1 MYMFYIED
9 NMVVAGSEGMV
20 KVDYKSVV
28 ERRKFAGHFLG
39 KRKGGV
45 YAMPNYTQEMCEMPA
60 DILTA
65 YIKKNGKLLAWR

>member
-1 MYMFYIED
+1 MYMFYIND
-9 NMVVAGSEGMV
+9 TVMVGSEGMA
-20 KVDYKSVV
+20 KVEYKSVV

-45 YAMPNYTQEMCEMPA
+45 YAMPSYTQEMCEMPA
-60 DILTA
+60 DVLTA